1 MSVLVVGVDGRRKKK
16 NLLSCKNNS
25 ISTSRYIDKL
35 PGRGGYKPIN
45 AGHL

>member
-1 MSVLVVGVDGRRKKK
+1 MSVLVVGVDGRRKKRIY
-16 NLLSCKNNS
+16 CHVKNNS
-25 ISTSRYIDKL
+25 ISTSRYTDKL